1 MDFCGFD
8 EAWKTLNSL
17 GVVKLEECSDELLCA
32 GLDDHDELI
41 IFDLLGTTQNADSI
55 SFPIR
60 EEKAADA
67 LEAILH
73 SLHLTPL
80 LLFPIGRWRKVFEGI
95 GFELAENPDWQEIDS
110 AATIELNTH
119 DPLHCEPGDLHVVH
133 DVLATILR
141 CGKEHGHGV
150 TLAALGKPLLIV
162 IEPPGLLR
170 VELFGEALAIEVREL
185 LDQFKV

>member
-80 LLFPIGRWRKVFEGI
+80 LLFRSDDGARSSKGSASNWRRTRM
-95 GFELAENPDWQEIDS
+95 A
-110 AATIELNTH
+110 
-119 DPLHCEPGDLHVVH
+119 GDRFSRDHRTQH
-133 DVLATILR
+133 
-141 CGKEHGHGV
+141 
-150 TLAALGKPLLIV
+150 P
-162 IEPPGLLR
+162 
-170 VELFGEALAIEVREL
+170 
-185 LDQFKV
+185 

>member
-1 MDFCGFD
+1 MDFCGFED
-8 EAWKTLNSL
+8 AWKTLKSL
-17 GVVKLEECSDELLCA
+17 GVVKLEESTDDLLCA
-32 GLDDHDELI
+32 GLDDLDELI
-41 IFDLLGTTQNADSI
+41 ILDLLGKTRNADSI
-55 SFPIR
+55 SVPIP

-73 SLHLTPL
+73 RLHLTPI

-95 GFELAENPDWQEIDS
+95 GFELAENAAWQEIDS

-119 DPLHCEPGDLHVVH
+119 DPLHCEPGDLHVIH

-141 CGKEHGHGV
+141 CGKEHGHGI

-170 VELFGEALAIEVREL
+170 VELFGETLAVEVREL
-185 LDQFKV
+185 LEQFQA